1 MFEFNATFLVAMLS
15 FIVFIMI
22 MNTIFY
28 RPILNIIRKREN
40 YINSNYEDSKRFE
53 ADANEYKTTHAAK
66 IEQTQEICRH
76 DFKKAIEKAQNKA
89 TDKVKMA
96 KENSKFE
103 ILQKK
108 EKLSHEESK
117 LKNKVKHSIVKDL
130 ASSIASKVLGF
141 ETKIENTDYE
151 PVNRVMD

>member
-1 MFEFNATFLVAMLS
+1 MFEFNATFIVAILS
-15 FIVFIMI
+15 FTVFIMI

-28 RPILNIIRKREN
+28 RPILSIIMKREN

-66 IEQTQEICRH
+66 IEQIQEKCRH
-76 DFKKAIEKAQNKA
+76 EFKKTVEKTQNKA

-108 EKLSHEESK
+108 ETEEFASYSGNHIQIPTHNIED
-117 LKNKVKHSIVKDL
+117 LKYSLMIPKFN
-130 ASSIASKVLGF
+130 
-141 ETKIENTDYE
+141 ENGMIKKG
-151 PVNRVMD
+151 VMI

>member
-1 MFEFNATFLVAMLS
+1 MFEFNATFIVAILS
-15 FIVFIMI
+15 FTVFIMI

-28 RPILNIIRKREN
+28 RPILSIIRKREN

-66 IEQTQEICRH
+66 IEQIQEKCRH
-76 DFKKAIEKAQNKA
+76 EFKKTVEKTQNKA

-108 EKLSHEESK
+108 EKIMQDEAQ
-117 LKNKVKHSIVKDL
+117 LKQTLKHTVVKDL
-130 ASSIASKVLGF
+130 ASSIASKILGI

-151 PVNRVMD
+151 PVNKVMD

>member
-1 MFEFNATFLVAMLS
+1 MFEFNATFIVAIFS
-15 FIVFIMI
+15 FTVFIMI
-22 MNTIFY
+22 MNAIFY

-40 YINSNYEDSKRFE
+40 YISSNYEDSKRFE

-66 IEQTQEICRH
+66 IEQTQEKCRH
-76 DFKKAIEKAQNKA
+76 EFKKAVEKAQNKA

-103 ILQKK
+103 IMQKK
-108 EKLSHEESK
+108 EKILQEESK
-117 LKNKVKHSIVKDL
+117 LKQEVKHTVVKDL
-130 ASSIASKVLGF
+130 ASSIASKILGID
-141 ETKIENTDYE
+141 TKIENTDYE